1 MHNASGRYAG
11 YKSPPVQM
19 DVSSQGTG
27 SMPEQGARVMGRDV
41 YIALA
46 SSPVQTARTASW
58 VSSTQ
63 RAEAAKM
70 LAEQMFIAIGTDDF
84 FATQNESVL
93 ECLFFSSEE
102 TEKFKCQYPLE
113 PYRIVRA
120 ALKDFVAREMQE
132 GFSAEVIMKHFVDAC
147 AQAEVSSV
155 HVDDMKIAFRD
166 ITVRQA
172 PEIPEASD
180 LMEVQETNAK
190 PVQSAAD
197 RVCIRRLEAALRQ
210 ARVSDEWLQ
219 GQLQTAADNVR
230 QLQQTSEKNDAD
242 YRALQKDYSAL
253 LQRNQ
258 LLEQQMVSFQIA
270 ADPGQTDVSLRQAL
284 TEAQAE
290 LNRSKA
296 QKAMD
301 DRTIASLSLTQAQL
315 QEECRSLREQL
326 RQVQAG
332 RSAPPVASAEIQP
345 QARAEDDNLD
355 NYGSN
360 AEVNDFIRT
369 MTMRG
374 MARAQMVRR
383 IMLRPTLEHH
393 ELWKQFWKDLTLVT
407 ESDIETLR
415 QNFPDNLE
423 EQVVKL
429 FDRAAQQAARHPEDM
444 KFITVFQSVHLPE
457 CLRRALYNAMEE
469 SIAVLKKKYSRF
481 SKA

>member
-1 MHNASGRYAG
+1 MQHVSGRYAG
-11 YKSPPVQM
+11 YKRHPVQM
-19 DVSSQGTG
+19 DVSSNGTG
-27 SMPEQGARVMGRDV
+27 SMPGQGARVMGRDV
-41 YIALA
+41 YMAPG

-63 RAEAAKM
+63 RAEAAKI
-70 LAEQMFIAIGTDDF
+70 LAEQMFTAIGTDDF
-84 FATQNESVL
+84 FATQNVSVL
-93 ECLFFSSEE
+93 ECLSVSHAE
-102 TEKFKCQYPLE
+102 TKKLKCQYPLE

-155 HVDDMKIAFRD
+155 HVEDMKIAFRD
-166 ITVRQA
+166 ITVRQG
-172 PEIPEASD
+172 PEMPEASD
-180 LMEVQETNAK
+180 LMEVQETNAR

-197 RVCIRRLEAALRQ
+197 RGCIRRLEAELRQ
-210 ARVSDEWLQ
+210 ARASDEWLQ
-219 GQLQTAADNVR
+219 GQLQITADNVR

-258 LLEQQMVSFQIA
+258 LLEQQMVNFQIA

-315 QEECRSLREQL
+315 QEECRSLRELL

-332 RSAPPVASAEIQP
+332 RSVPPVASAEIQP

-360 AEVNDFIRT
+360 AEVNDLIRT
-369 MTMRG
+369 MTMGG
-374 MARAQMVRR
+374 MARAQVVRR

-393 ELWKQFWKDLTLVT
+393 ELWKQFWKDLRLVT
-407 ESDIETLR
+407 ESDIEALR
-415 QNFPDNLE
+415 QNLPGNLE
-423 EQVVKL
+423 EQVVEL
-429 FDRAAQQAARHPEDM
+429 FDRAAQQAARHPEGM
-444 KFITVFQSVHLPE
+444 KFMTVFQSVRMPE

-469 SIAVLKKKYSRF
+469 NIADLKKMYSRF
-481 SKA
+481 STA